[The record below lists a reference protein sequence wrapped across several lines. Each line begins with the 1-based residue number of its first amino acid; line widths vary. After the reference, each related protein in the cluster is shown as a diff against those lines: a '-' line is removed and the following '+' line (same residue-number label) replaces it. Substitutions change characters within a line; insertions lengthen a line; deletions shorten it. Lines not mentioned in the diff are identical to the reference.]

1 MAKSVDYSLYLV
13 TDSTPAI
20 LGGASLVDVVE
31 AALEGG
37 VTIVQYRDKST
48 ETGVMVDTARR
59 LHAVTKKYNVPL
71 LINDR
76 VDVALAVGCEGVHIG
91 QDDIDIKTARRL
103 LGESAIIGLTVAS
116 VEQALQGC
124 DDGADYLGI
133 GTIFA
138 TPTKTN
144 TKDIIGTAG
153 CQAILKAMAPKYS
166 NVGTVC
172 IGGINATNL
181 QRVLYQSS
189 DNSKRLDGIALV
201 SAIIGAKDPKEAAKN
216 LKHLVNTPPAFAAVS
231 PSGYSGVEDVAG
243 ILEAVPSVIKSV
255 NETNPLCHNMT
266 NLVVQNFAASV
277 ALAIGGSPIMSN
289 HGDEAADLAKLGGA
303 LVINMGTVT
312 QEGLRN
318 HLLALRAY
326 NSQGGPVVLDPV
338 GAAATTVRKSA
349 LKTLMAGGYFDLIK
363 GNEGEIRQAYGKG
376 DVQQRGVDSG
386 ASMLDG
392 QSRAA
397 LVRDLAERERN
408 IVLMTGSTDYVSD
421 GRRTIAIKNG
431 HEYLGRITGS
441 GCVLGTT
448 ISAMLAVHRHDKL
461 IAAVAGLL
469 LFEIAD
475 ELWLRNARMSRALGP
490 RPAIFICDI
499 QEKFRP
505 AVWEYDKIIL
515 TTQKLLRAASILSIP
530 VYATTQNAA
539 RLGPTCPEL
548 NLSTAIAEVDKTAFS
563 MWPALGHHF
572 SSSARCHA
580 LAAGHKVYIIA
591 DGVSSCNPQEIPI
604 ALARLRQAGAVVTT
618 SESWLYECMGDAG
631 ITEFKQI
638 AGVVKDTSK
647 DTKRVME
654 ALLSKI

>member
-1 MAKSVDYSLYLV
+1 MSKSVDYSLYLV

-20 LGGASLVDVVE
+20 LGDASLVDVVE

-103 LGESAIIGLTVAS
+103 LGDSAIIGLTVAS

-124 DDGADYLGI
+124 EDGADYLGI

-144 TKDIIGTAG
+144 TKDIIGTTG
-153 CQAILKAMAPKYS
+153 CQAILKAIATNHG

-189 DNSKRLDGIALV
+189 DNNKSLDGIALV
-201 SAIIGAKDPKEAAKN
+201 SAIIGAKNPKEAAQN
-216 LKHLVNTPPAFAAVS
+216 LKRLVNTPPAFVAVS
-231 PSGYSGVEDVAG
+231 PSDYSGVKDVAG
-243 ILEAVPSVIKSV
+243 ILKAVPSVIKSV

-338 GAAATTVRKSA
+338 GAAATSVRKSA

-421 GRRTIAIKNG
+421 GRRTIAVKNG
-431 HEYLGRITGS
+431 HKYLGQITGS

-469 LFEIAD
+469 LFEIAAEYAAQRPDVKGPGTFVPALID
-475 ELWLRNARMSRALGP
+475 ELDRIRQSNAEGDFGWLSRA
-490 RPAIFICDI
+490 DI
-499 QEKFRP
+499 S
-505 AVWEYDKIIL
+505 L
-515 TTQKLLRAASILSIP
+515 
-530 VYATTQNAA
+530 
-539 RLGPTCPEL
+539 
-548 NLSTAIAEVDKTAFS
+548 
-563 MWPALGHHF
+563 
-572 SSSARCHA
+572 
-580 LAAGHKVYIIA
+580 
-591 DGVSSCNPQEIPI
+591 VSFE
-604 ALARLRQAGAVVTT
+604 
-618 SESWLYECMGDAG
+618 
-631 ITEFKQI
+631 
-638 AGVVKDTSK
+638 
-647 DTKRVME
+647 
-654 ALLSKI
+654 

>member
-1 MAKSVDYSLYLV
+1 MTKSVDYSLYLV

-20 LGGASLVDVVE
+20 LGDASLVDVVE

-124 DDGADYLGI
+124 EDGADYLGI

-189 DNSKRLDGIALV
+189 DNSKSLDGIALV

-469 LFEIAD
+469 LFEIAAEFAAQRPDVKGPGTFVPALID
-475 ELWLRNARMSRALGP
+475 ELDRIRQSNADGDFSWLSRA
-490 RPAIFICDI
+490 DI
-499 QEKFRP
+499 S
-505 AVWEYDKIIL
+505 L
-515 TTQKLLRAASILSIP
+515 
-530 VYATTQNAA
+530 
-539 RLGPTCPEL
+539 
-548 NLSTAIAEVDKTAFS
+548 
-563 MWPALGHHF
+563 
-572 SSSARCHA
+572 
-580 LAAGHKVYIIA
+580 
-591 DGVSSCNPQEIPI
+591 VSFE
-604 ALARLRQAGAVVTT
+604 
-618 SESWLYECMGDAG
+618 
-631 ITEFKQI
+631 
-638 AGVVKDTSK
+638 
-647 DTKRVME
+647 
-654 ALLSKI
+654 

>member
-1 MAKSVDYSLYLV
+1 MPRVPDPRYIAGVPDIPHHPIRYQVPDWSSAPGKVPIQNKKVKMPRSVDYSLYLV

-20 LGGASLVDVVE
+20 LGDASLVDVVE
-31 AALEGG
+31 AALAGG

-48 ETGVMVDTARR
+48 DTGVMVDTGKR

-103 LGESAIIGLTVAS
+103 LGDSAIIGLTVS
-116 VEQALQGC
+116 TVEEALKGC
-124 DDGADYLGI
+124 EEGADYLGI

-189 DNSKRLDGIALV
+189 DSSKKLDGIALV
-201 SAIIGAKDPKEAAKN
+201 SAIIGAKDPKEAAQN
-216 LKHLVNTPPAFAAVS
+216 LKHLVNTPPAFAALS
-231 PSGYSGVEDVAG
+231 PSDNSRVEDVAG
-243 ILEAVPSVIKSV
+243 ALEAVPSIIKSV

-289 HGDEAADLAKLGGA
+289 HGDEASDLAKLGGA

-338 GAAATTVRKSA
+338 GAAATSVRKAA

-397 LVRDLAERERN
+397 LVRDLAARERN
-408 IVLMTGSTDYVSD
+408 VVLMTGSTDYVSD
-421 GRRTIAIKNG
+421 GRRTFAIKNG

-448 ISAMLAVHRHDKL
+448 ISAMLAVHRQDKL

-469 LFEIAD
+469 HFEIAAEYAAQRPDVKGPGTFVPALID
-475 ELWLRNARMSRALGP
+475 ELDRIRQSNAEGDLSWLKRADISLKPWHKLLRDALRGRRSCKPALPCARV
-490 RPAIFICDI
+490 AITKAQSHRQTGTCLKPNLTDPSICDI

-505 AVWEYDKIIL
+505 AVWEYDK
-515 TTQKLLRAASILSIP
+515 
-530 VYATTQNAA
+530 V
-539 RLGPTCPEL
+539 
-548 NLSTAIAEVDKTAFS
+548 
-563 MWPALGHHF
+563 
-572 SSSARCHA
+572 
-580 LAAGHKVYIIA
+580 
-591 DGVSSCNPQEIPI
+591 
-604 ALARLRQAGAVVTT
+604 
-618 SESWLYECMGDAG
+618 
-631 ITEFKQI
+631 
-638 AGVVKDTSK
+638 
-647 DTKRVME
+647 
-654 ALLSKI
+654 